1 MQATTSISILDD
13 SGPGKIAARDAL
25 DRIFRKKRLLMIL
38 LAIWTAGMVLYLWL
52 SPPVYEDEVQ
62 FLINNNRAGAVV
74 SPEFNNGPVPRD
86 YVDETVVAT
95 ELQLLSNQDLL
106 HSVVAQCNLAD
117 TNSPAD
123 VEIGLKKLQRK
134 LKTGSVLKAD
144 MIKASYAASDPH
156 EVENVL
162 RSLSSGY
169 LDEHLRAHGAQGA
182 YELFDQQAR
191 GYAQRLDELQMQLA
205 AFQEQNSIVV
215 LGQQK
220 ELNLRR
226 LLDLEA
232 ARRENE
238 AGLLAN
244 TKKVDHLKSQLHSL
258 SPRITTQARTIPNQ
272 YSVERLN
279 TMLVEL
285 QNKRT
290 ELLAKFQPQDRL
302 VQEVE
307 AQMSDTKAA
316 LGRAN
321 QMSSAEETTD
331 VNPLRQS
338 LDAELAKAELNDTE
352 YRTRAA
358 SLVQETAA
366 YHQALSGLQS
376 ATAGDDQ
383 LMREIKETEDN
394 FFLYSKKREEAR
406 IEEAMDKQKI
416 ANVSLVKAARLPALP
431 QPTVTVTAAA
441 TYSLG
446 CVLILAFAFL
456 AGGASARVHTPWEL
470 EALTSFPVLASV
482 PLQVRGTNVRALLAE
497 VMPETTVG
505 PEVTL

>member
-1 MQATTSISILDD
+1 M
-13 SGPGKIAARDAL
+13 G
-25 DRIFRKKRLLMIL
+25 
-38 LAIWTAGMVLYLWL
+38 LYLWL
-52 SPPVYEDEVQ
+52 SPPVYEEEIQ

-74 SPEFNNGPVPRD
+74 SPEFNNGPVSRD

-106 HSVVAQCNLAD
+106 QQVVLQSSLSD
-117 TNSPAD
+117 SNSPVD
-123 VEIGLKKLQRK
+123 VERAVKNLQRK

-169 LDEHLRAHGAQGA
+169 LDEHLRAHGSHGA
-182 YELFDQQAR
+182 YDLFDRQAR
-191 GYAQRLDELQMQLA
+191 GYAQHLEELQKRLA
-205 AFQEQNSIVV
+205 VFQEQNSIVV
-215 LGQQK
+215 LGPQK

-238 AGLLAN
+238 VATLAN
-244 TKKVDHLKSQLHSL
+244 AKKIDQLKSQLNNL

-290 ELLAKFQPQDRL
+290 ELLAKFQPQDRM

-307 AQMSDTKAA
+307 AQIADTKAA

-338 LDAELAKAELNDTE
+338 LDAELAKAELADTE
-352 YRTRAA
+352 YRTRAV
-358 SLVQETAA
+358 SLVREAAA
-366 YHQALSGLQS
+366 YHEALSGLQS

-406 IEEAMDKQKI
+406 IEDAMDKQKI

-431 QPTVTVTAAA
+431 QPALTLTAAA
-441 TYSLG
+441 TYVLG
-446 CVLILAFAFL
+446 CALILAFTFL
-456 AGGASARVHTPWEL
+456 AGGTSSRLHTPWEL
-470 EALTSFPVLASV
+470 EALTGFPVLASV
-482 PLQVRGTNVRALLAE
+482 PLQMGGTNARALLAE
-497 VMPETTVG
+497 ALPEKTVR